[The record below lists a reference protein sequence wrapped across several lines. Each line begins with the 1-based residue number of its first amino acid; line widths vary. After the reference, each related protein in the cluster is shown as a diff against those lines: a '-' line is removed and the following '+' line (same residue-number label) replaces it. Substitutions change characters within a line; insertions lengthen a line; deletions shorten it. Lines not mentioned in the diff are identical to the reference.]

1 MNYPIWEVPLLG
13 GGLVI
18 AGVAIVH
25 VFISHFAIGGG
36 LFLVL
41 TEMKGYRE
49 GDRRII
55 DYVRLHSRFLVL
67 LTLVLGAL
75 TGVGIW
81 FTIGLVQPAGTS
93 TLIHVFVWAWAIE
106 WVFFGVE
113 IAAAFV
119 YYYGWDRLDR
129 RTHLTVG
136 WIYFGAAWLSLF
148 VVNGILSFM
157 LTPDDWL
164 KTHHIQDGFFNASF
178 FPSTLLRTC
187 VAVALAGL
195 FALVTAALLR
205 EEDLRANMI
214 RYSARWL
221 VPAFLLLPIGG
232 LWYFAVIPGNAR
244 DLTLGGAPVVMVFL
258 MLSVSLAALIFA
270 YGVFGTAFQP
280 RRFSLATAL
289 VLLAMGLAVV
299 GSSEFVREAIRKPYI
314 IYDYMYSNSI
324 RVEDVPAIQAQGAL
338 ASSKWATVKT
348 VTPENR
354 VQAGKQVFRLLCSS
368 CHTVDGYNAVRP
380 FVKDWPE
387 SYIYEQLGQLNVL
400 KTVMPPFAGND
411 QERDALAA
419 WLATLGNQEQ
429 QP

>member
-1 MNYPIWEVPLLG
+1 MNYPIWEIPFLG
-13 GGLVI
+13 GGLLI

-49 GDRRII
+49 NDHRII
-55 DYVRLHSRFLVL
+55 DYVRLHSRLLVL

-81 FTIGLVQPAGTS
+81 FTISLVQPSGTS
-93 TLIHVFVWAWAIE
+93 TLIHTFVWAWAIE

-119 YYYGWDRLDR
+119 YYYAWDRLDR

-136 WIYFGAAWLSLF
+136 WIYFGAGWISLF
-148 VVNGILSFM
+148 IINGILSFM

-195 FALVTAALLR
+195 FAFVTAVLLR
-205 EEDLRANMI
+205 EEDLRTKML

-221 VPAFLLLPIGG
+221 VPAFLLMPIGA
-232 LWYFAVIPGNAR
+232 LWYFAVIPQAAR
-244 DLTLGGAPVVMVFL
+244 EQVLGGAAVVQIFL
-258 MLSVSLAALIFA
+258 LLSVALAALIFI
-270 YGVFGTAFQP
+270 YGALGAGLQP
-280 RRFSLATAL
+280 RRFSLTAAL

-324 RVEDVPAIQAQGAL
+324 RLEDVPTVQAQGVL
-338 ASSKWATVKT
+338 ASSKWATIRE
-348 VTPENR
+348 VTPDNR
-354 VQAGKQVFRLLCSS
+354 IEAGKQVFRLLCSS
-368 CHTVDGYNAVRP
+368 CHTVDGYNAIRP
-380 FVKDWPE
+380 LVKDWPQDF
-387 SYIYEQLGQLNVL
+387 IHQQLGQLEVL
-400 KTVMPPFAGND
+400 KPYMPPFLGNAAE
-411 QERDALAA
+411 QDALAA

>member
-1 MNYPIWEVPLLG
+1 MNYPIWEVPLIG

-55 DYVRLHSRFLVL
+55 DYVRLHSRFFVL

-81 FTIGLVQPAGTS
+81 FTIGLVQPTGTS
-93 TLIHVFVWAWAIE
+93 ALIHVFVWAWAIE

-113 IAAAFV
+113 IAAALV

-136 WIYFGAAWLSLF
+136 WIYFGAAWMSLF
-148 VVNGILSFM
+148 VINGIVSFM
-157 LTPDDWL
+157 LTPGDWL
-164 KTHHIQDGFFNASF
+164 KTHNIQDGFFNASF

-195 FALVTAALLR
+195 FAFVTAALLR

-232 LWYFAVIPGNAR
+232 LWYFAVIPGDAR
-244 DLTLGGAPVVMVFL
+244 DLALGGAPVVMVFL

-270 YGVFGTAFQP
+270 YGVFGTALQP
-280 RRFSLATAL
+280 RRFSLATAF

-314 IYDYMYSNSI
+314 IHDYMYSNSI
-324 RVEDVPAIQAQGAL
+324 RVEDLPAIQAQGAL

-348 VTPENR
+348 VTTDNR
-354 VQAGKQVFRLLCSS
+354 IEAGKQVFRLLCSA
-368 CHTVDGYNAVRP
+368 CHTVDGYNAIRP

-419 WLATLGNQEQ
+419 WLATLGDQEQ

>member
-1 MNYPIWEVPLLG
+1 MNYPVWEVPLLG
-13 GGLVI
+13 GGLLI

-25 VFISHFAIGGG
+25 VFIAHFAIGGG

-49 GDRRII
+49 GDGRII
-55 DYVRLHSRFLVL
+55 DYVRLHSRFLIL

-81 FTIGLVQPAGTS
+81 FTISLVQPAGTS
-93 TLIHVFVWAWAIE
+93 ALIRNFMWIWAIE

-136 WIYFGAAWLSLF
+136 WIYFGAAWISLF
-148 VVNGILSFM
+148 LVNGIISFM
-157 LTPDDWL
+157 LTPGDWL
-164 KTHHIQDGFFNASF
+164 KTHNIQDAFFNPSF
-178 FPSTLLRTC
+178 FPSTFMRTC

-195 FALVTAALLR
+195 YAFVTAALLR

-221 VPAFLLLPIGG
+221 VPAFLLLPMGG
-232 LWYFAVIPGNAR
+232 LWYFAVIPQDAR
-244 DLTLGGAPVVMVFL
+244 ELSLGGAPVVMVFL
-258 MLSVSLAALIFA
+258 ALSVGLSALIFA
-270 YGVFGTAFQP
+270 YGTFGTAIEP
-280 RRFSLATAL
+280 RRFSLAAAL
-289 VLLAMGLAVV
+289 VLLAMGLAVT
-299 GSSEFVREAIRKPYI
+299 GSSEWVREAIRKPYI
-314 IYDYMYSNSI
+314 IYDYMYANSI
-324 RVEDVPAIQAQGAL
+324 RVEDAPTVQAQGAL
-338 ASSKWATVKT
+338 ASSKWATVRT

-354 VQAGKQVFRLLCSS
+354 IQAGKQVFRLLCSS
-368 CHTVDGYNAVRP
+368 CHTVDGYNAIRP
-380 FVKDWPE
+380 FVRDWPE
-387 SYIYEQLGQLNVL
+387 DYIQQQLGQLNVL
-400 KTVMPPFAGND
+400 KPIMPPFLGNE